1 MTIGTVGVG
10 TTSVPTTSDEENN
23 LIKSA
28 LGLTRGEITS
38 DGIIKS
44 LKEDR
49 EQKIRQRE
57 ATKDLLLLS
66 DVTIDGYD
74 KLIVNMD
81 KPLPDLLTDIN
92 EKITA
97 VKTAYDARIA
107 ANCLSDLKWIKIAE
121 ETRKVSFFTTGTSGK
136 GGALSSIN
144 VTYQTWQVKK
154 DPAQYRQINY
164 YGAKYYRRPHNR
176 DYGANLIKEIQD
188 ASVGIG
194 STYIIVFDNLN
205 SALVDLRV
213 GDTITDN
220 IESPTVFQIG
230 NLPEIVGFGSTAV
243 VGPSTTFTGSISVGS
258 TILLHTGVGIVTVGI
273 TTGDRIIRVGV
284 TSADSVVVG
293 FGTTSTQIEIIDD
306 EGDPG
311 ITTTT
316 VNTIILSKPAIA
328 TTSLGEFIVGV
339 STDYP
344 TIFISTTTYT
354 SVDHGRFSVI
364 RLDEDVE
371 QSFNPELNGYSPVE
385 ISLLKD
391 NTRLGYGHTLQIINN
406 GAPDITA
413 QWKDV
418 IDPEPAVGAGYAPY
432 YVGAASWPVQLVP
445 NYAYSGVGNTI
456 RTIVGYTT
464 VYRPEGYTVVIG
476 LGLTTAQPVLNTTST
491 KPPGAPS
498 DSTCTNTYT
507 ANITAAETQL
517 GITSAS
523 VLPKLNY
530 YSNASD
536 ALRDIRDE
544 KESRAFAFQ
553 TGMGFL
559 TQEINTLKT
568 QIDTLESVDFTEFE

>member
-10 TTSVPTTSDEENN
+10 TTSVPKTSDEENS

-28 LGLTRGEITS
+28 LGLTRGEIS
-38 DGIIKS
+38 SQGIIKS

-49 EQKIRQRE
+49 ESKINQRN
-57 ATKDLLLLS
+57 ATKDLLLLT

-81 KPLPDLLTDIN
+81 KPLPDLITDIN

-107 ANCLSDLKWIKIAE
+107 VNCLSDLKWIKIAE
-121 ETRKVSFFTTGTSGK
+121 ETRKVSFFNTGTYGK
-136 GGALSSIN
+136 GGALGSIN
-144 VTYQTWQVKK
+144 VVYQTWQVKK
-154 DPAQYRQINY
+154 DPDQYRQINY

-176 DYGANLIKEIQD
+176 DYGANLVKELED
-188 ASVGIG
+188 VSVGIG
-194 STYIIVFDNLN
+194 STYIIVFGDLN
-205 SALVDLRV
+205 TALYNLRV
-213 GDTITDN
+213 NDTVTDSLEN
-220 IESPTVFQIG
+220 PTVFQVG

-243 VGPSTTFTGSISVGS
+243 VGPSTTFTGSISLGS
-258 TILLHTGVGIVTVGI
+258 TVLLHTGVGIVTVGI
-273 TTGDRIIRVGV
+273 STGDRIIRVGV
-284 TSADSVVVG
+284 TSSDTVVVG

-328 TTSLGEFIVGV
+328 TTSLGEFTVGV
-339 STDYP
+339 STVYP
-344 TIFISTTTYT
+344 TIFISTTTSSYI
-354 SVDHGRFSVI
+354 DHGRLIVI
-364 RLDEDVE
+364 RTDEDVTDN
-371 QSFNPELNGYSPVE
+371 FNPILNGSSPVE
-385 ISLLKD
+385 ISLLK
-391 NTRLGYGHTLQIINN
+391 NNNKLGYGHTLQIINN
-406 GAPDITA
+406 GSPDITA
-413 QWKDV
+413 QWRDV
-418 IDPEPAVGAGYAPY
+418 IDPEPAVGAGFAPY

-476 LGLTTAQPVLNTTST
+476 LGLTTAQPVLSTTST
-491 KPPGAPS
+491 KPPGAP
-498 DSTCTNTYT
+498 DNTTCTNTYT

-530 YSNASD
+530 YVNASD
-536 ALRDIRDE
+536 TLRDVRDE
-544 KESRAFAFQ
+544 KEGRAFSLQ
-553 TGMGFL
+553 RGIGFL

-568 QIDTLESVDFTEFE
+568 QIDVLESVDFTEFE

>member
-10 TTSVPTTSDEENN
+10 TTSVPKTSDEENN

-28 LGLTRGEITS
+28 LSLTRGEITS

-44 LKEDR
+44 LKDDR

-74 KLIVNMD
+74 KIIVNMD

-97 VKTAYDARIA
+97 VKTAYDERIA

-154 DPAQYRQINY
+154 DPDQYRQINY

-176 DYGANLIKEIQD
+176 DYGANLIKELQD

-194 STYIIVFDNLN
+194 STYIIVFDNLD

-243 VGPSTTFTGSISVGS
+243 VGPSTTFTGNISVGS

-293 FGTTSTQIEIIDD
+293 FGTTSTEIEIIDD

-328 TTSLGEFIVGV
+328 TTSLGEFVVGV

-406 GAPDITA
+406 GSPDITA

-418 IDPEPAVGAGYAPY
+418 IDPEPAVGAGFAPY

-445 NYAYSGVGNTI
+445 TYAFSGVGNTI

-464 VYRPEGYTVVIG
+464 VYRSEGYTVVIG
-476 LGLTTAQPVLNTTST
+476 LGLTTPQPVLSTTST
-491 KPPGAPS
+491 KPPGAP
-498 DSTCTNTYT
+498 DNTTCANTYT

-517 GITSAS
+517 GITSSS

-530 YSNASD
+530 YANASD
-536 ALRDIRDE
+536 VLRDVRDE

-559 TQEINTLKT
+559 TEEINTLKT
-568 QIDTLESVDFTEFE
+568 QIDILESVDFTEFE

>member
-10 TTSVPTTSDEENN
+10 TTSVPKTSDDEND

-28 LGLTRGEITS
+28 LGLTRGAITS
-38 DGIIKS
+38 DGIIQS
-44 LKEDR
+44 LKDDR

-74 KLIVNMD
+74 KIIVNMD
-81 KPLPDLLTDIN
+81 KPLPNLLVDIN

-97 VKTAYDARIA
+97 VKNAYDARIA
-107 ANCLSDLKWIKIAE
+107 ADCLSDLKWIKIAE
-121 ETRKVSFFTTGTSGK
+121 ETRKVSFFATGTSGK

-154 DPAQYRQINY
+154 DPAQYRQIDY

-176 DYGANLIKEIQD
+176 DYGANLVKELQD

-194 STYIIVFDNLN
+194 STYIIVFDDLN
-205 SALVDLRV
+205 SALLDLRV

-243 VGPSTTFTGSISVGS
+243 VGPSTTFTGNISVGS

-293 FGTTSTQIEIIDD
+293 FGTTSTEIEIIDD

-311 ITTTT
+311 VTTTT

-328 TTSLGEFIVGV
+328 TTSLGEFVVGI

-371 QSFNPELNGYSPVE
+371 QSFNPELNGYSPIE

-413 QWKDV
+413 QWRDV

-432 YVGAASWPVQLVP
+432 YVGAASWPAQLIP
-445 NYAYSGVGNTI
+445 IYGFSGIGNTI
-456 RTIVGYTT
+456 RNIVGYTT
-464 VYRPEGYTVVIG
+464 VYREEGYTVVIG
-476 LGLTTAQPVLNTTST
+476 LGLTTAQPVLGTTSV
-491 KPPGAPS
+491 KPPGAAS
-498 DSTCTNTYT
+498 DSECTNTYT

-530 YSNASD
+530 YANASD
-536 ALRDIRDE
+536 ALRNIRDE

-568 QIDTLESVDFTEFE
+568 QIETLESVDFSEFE